1 MINKILNRYRIG
13 KRISEDIVYSET
25 EDFSKNEK
33 KKNPSR
39 TEIINFFLQLTEL
52 ENYLEIGVRN
62 PDNNF
67 NKINCKNKYSVDPG
81 IEFLDNPVSFKYT
94 SDEFFKKLENN
105 ELEDLSRDVKF
116 DLIFI
121 DGLHLANQVQ
131 KDIENS
137 LKFIKDE
144 GFIVLHDCN
153 PPSEYHQREDYS
165 YVNSPAGMLQN
176 GTTWKAFYEYRC
188 KKEYFSIC
196 FDTDWG
202 VGIISKRDFLNFNN
216 LGKKDNYFF
225 EFNELKRNRVEYLN
239 LHSFLEWKKIFLKNE
254 SK

>member
-153 PPSEYHQREDYS
+153 PPIRI
-165 YVNSPAGMLQN
+165 P
-176 GTTWKAFYEYRC
+176 
-188 KKEYFSIC
+188 
-196 FDTDWG
+196 
-202 VGIISKRDFLNFNN
+202 SKRRL
-216 LGKKDNYFF
+216 L
-225 EFNELKRNRVEYLN
+225 LC
-239 LHSFLEWKKIFLKNE
+239 
-254 SK
+254 